1 MLHVYNVMKTY
12 SKFLHEVVFIGYM
25 RSICGLSKG
34 EKLGRKVISE
44 KGGNLFGRKL
54 ITNGDVFGYVLGAA
68 AEVPYIKL

>member
-1 MLHVYNVMKTY
+1 
-12 SKFLHEVVFIGYM
+12 M

-68 AEVPYIKL
+68 EEVPYIKL